1 MGKSLGAS
9 FKEKSALRIIL
20 AIQSREDFYEVRD
33 QIKNF
38 WYKNNGEVLS
48 INKMIII
55 SLNFFRDYLANEL
68 EVKDFDREGQDIHRY
83 SRLRF
88 KDY

>member
-1 MGKSLGAS
+1 LGKSLGAS
-9 FKEKSALRIIL
+9 FKEKNALRIIL

-48 INKMIII
+48 INKMIIL

-68 EVKDFDREGQDIHRY
+68 DVKDYDCGRQDINRY
-83 SRLRF
+83 SRIKF
-88 KDY
+88 KGD